1 MVPLAESVRRHIQT
15 GQVKEVEKLSGGE
28 GSKLKMLHSVMGD
41 RIPDPIWIGARNKIF
56 SESKSGIF
64 AHQNSSGLTIEF
76 NANHVF
82 LPLPRGVSSTPP
94 CTTLIGSTIHMLPS
108 HVHVLGVE
116 TVLWAGGGEN
126 QLAHASLGNFM
137 IWSFSCSPPCLN
149 AYKALNSWS
158 LKSILGLEPIL
169 EQ

>member
-1 MVPLAESVRRHIQT
+1 MEGDGGDGRGWRGMEGDGGGWRGMVPLAESVRRHIQT
-15 GQVKEVEKLSGGE
+15 GQVKELEKLSGGE

-82 LPLPRGVSSTPP
+82 LSLPRGVSSTPP
-94 CTTLIGSTIHMLPS
+94 CSTLIGSTIHMLPS
-108 HVHVLGVE
+108 HVHVLGVGS
-116 TVLWAGGGEN
+116 VLWVGGGGGGEKYTRLIN
-126 QLAHASLGNFM
+126 
-137 IWSFSCSPPCLN
+137 C
-149 AYKALNSWS
+149 
-158 LKSILGLEPIL
+158 
-169 EQ
+169 